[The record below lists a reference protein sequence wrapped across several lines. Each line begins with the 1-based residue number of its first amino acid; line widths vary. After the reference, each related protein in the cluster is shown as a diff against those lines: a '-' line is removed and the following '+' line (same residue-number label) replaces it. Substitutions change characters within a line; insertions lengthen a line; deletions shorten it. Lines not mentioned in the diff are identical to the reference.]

1 MTVAEF
7 EAEQKA
13 KRTGVFRQIREAA
26 AAEKPAEKPDK
37 VLYTA
42 QETVVTSE
50 EIPASYEDILEMDTE
65 AASVSGTETYADNTQ
80 YYGIPDDEI
89 ESRDMGEAIVQRE
102 KDADEETEIPAAV
115 IGEDGESVWEREPED
130 IADVHYYDTPN
141 DIPAK
146 LEDLA
151 GEELVV
157 QLRSV
162 EIYSNNTEKS
172 GDPDDLTGFSFDLM
186 T

>member
-1 MTVAEF
+1 MPIF
-7 EAEQKA
+7 K
-13 KRTGVFRQIREAA
+13 QICTECIKEKIAA
-26 AAEKPAEKPDK
+26 QPETLGNFK
-37 VLYTA
+37 VLYSA
-42 QETVVTSE
+42 QEPVVTSE

-89 ESRDMGEAIVQRE
+89 ESRNMGEAIRQRE
-102 KDADEETEIPAAV
+102 EDADEETEIPAAV
-115 IGEDGESVWEREPED
+115 IDEDGESVWEPEPED
-130 IADVHYYDTPN
+130 IADVHYYDTPD

-151 GEELVV
+151 GEELEV